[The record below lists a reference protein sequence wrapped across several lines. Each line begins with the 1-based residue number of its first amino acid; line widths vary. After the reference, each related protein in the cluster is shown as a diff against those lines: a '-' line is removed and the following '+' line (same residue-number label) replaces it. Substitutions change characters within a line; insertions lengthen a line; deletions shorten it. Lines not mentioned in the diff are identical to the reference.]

1 VEKTVVEE
9 VEQLPEDAVVEAP
22 AEEVDELIGRSIGS
36 YIITKPL
43 GKGGMGAV
51 YAAEHPVIGSKVAI
65 KFLHAQYATDK
76 KIVDRF
82 FNEARAVNVIGHD
95 NILKI
100 IDLNVTDDNRHY
112 FIMEFLV
119 GRALQKL
126 VEDGEPTPLE
136 ITGPIML
143 QFCEALEAAHSHK
156 IYHRDIKPDNV
167 YLIVHK
173 GRKNFVKVVDFGIAK
188 LTGEG
193 NSTGQTQTGMVMG
206 TPAYMSPEQAGG
218 MTSRIDARSDIYSTG
233 VLMFHMATGKL
244 PFPGSSFGEVLIGH
258 LQLPPP
264 NPRDLNPAVP
274 EAYEKVILKALA
286 KQQEARQQTMKELH
300 DEIKAVMDSLGI
312 SAELP
317 VATEEDIAQQEKAKT
332 KGGKSEG
339 VKNATA
345 IAAARAKT
353 QSGNTQQG
361 RASQPA
367 MNTPPVQQTI
377 AMGPPIQAA
386 PPPSNAG
393 LIGGIAVLVI
403 LLIGGVVG
411 FAMHQQGKAAE
422 AQIAAARE
430 REAQQREMQ
439 EKERLAREERE
450 RQKKEEEEKARNAK
464 PPTKVMV
471 ISDPLGASVQ
481 ADWKAADGSDNS
493 KLGTT
498 PFEFT
503 VPKDSKVKF
512 VFKKGAYL
520 DYTTEM
526 IADEP
531 KSVTG
536 KLVADP
542 RAAPKKKKTAGGDG
556 EDVIV
561 DF

>member
-1 VEKTVVEE
+1 MVEE

-22 AEEVDELIGRSIGS
+22 PEEEVDELIGRSIGS

-126 VEDGEPTPLE
+126 VEDGEPTPLQ

-218 MTSRIDARSDIYSTG
+218 MTNRIDARSDIYSTG

-274 EAYEKVILKALA
+274 EAYEKIILKALA
-286 KQQEARQQTMKELH
+286 KQQDARQQTMKELH
-300 DEIKAVMDSLGI
+300 DEIKAVMDSLGV

-317 VATEEDIAQQEKAKT
+317 VATEEDMAQQEKAKH
-332 KGGKSEG
+332 KVGKSEG

-345 IAAARAKT
+345 IAAARART
-353 QSGNTQQG
+353 QLGQTQTNQ
-361 RASQPA
+361 RASQPP
-367 MNTPPVQQTI
+367 MNTPPLQQTI

-393 LIGGIAVLVI
+393 LIGGIALLVI

-422 AQIAAARE
+422 AQIQAARE
-430 REAQQREMQ
+430 RETQQREMQ

-471 ISDPLGASVQ
+471 ISDPLGANVQ

-493 KLGTT
+493 KLGVT

-503 VPKDSKVKF
+503 VPKDSTVKF

-526 IADEP
+526 IANEA

-542 RAAPKKKKTAGGDG
+542 RAIKKKKTSGGDG